1 MRDNL
6 NFNIFIENINIYQLS
21 YKTFVNSKFFFT
33 ETNQRVEFEELL
45 LAMTILS
52 WMLNVQPKFF
62 YYKKKIKT
70 CKILYLKENE
80 MTGLNFF
87 PPRERNLAKIYA
99 TRSCTF

>member
-6 NFNIFIENINIYQLS
+6 NLNIFIENINIYQLS
-21 YKTFVNSKFFFT
+21 YKTFVNSNFFFT

-62 YYKKKIKT
+62 YYKKNK
-70 CKILYLKENE
+70 N
-80 MTGLNFF
+80 M
-87 PPRERNLAKIYA
+87 
-99 TRSCTF
+99 